1 MATDTAAPTPAPVPA
16 DPTRNLWQLP
26 VLLLGVGLFVSAWQG
41 WLPVGAADPK
51 DAFVRDIA
59 ALKAGYEKTTPDP
72 VELKT
77 LLNKVAGG
85 IESYPQHAPLA
96 RYHLGSGYVRL
107 AELTAAPDEAR
118 GYWMLA
124 RQHFDLVTDRQLS
137 DPNDVPRFKFRAAK
151 AQAAVGL
158 PVDAP
163 IADVVLLATV
173 LSNPPPGEEAG
184 ETHRLVADLA
194 LRVSPPSIAQAK
206 LSLTQYL
213 TATGVATPPAS
224 LARARLRL
232 GDLYYRTGEY
242 DQARRWLEQIG
253 TDAPTDVLSPAKAS
267 LARVLMADGN
277 YPAAAK
283 EWELLRGAPG
293 VPPSIRLMAAYQLA
307 VCKLKLRE
315 NEQAAKLFEEATK
328 GDGPEAVASMVLLA
342 DVHLRSPDAARHKV
356 AADLLAGAVKGVK
369 IAADYDPSLV
379 PLNELQTTF
388 ELAVTTLLNDGAFE
402 HALKAAEAYAVV
414 CAPARDR
421 ERRAEVL
428 GAWAIA
434 LKKGKQDKEAKPK
447 FKAAADE
454 FAALA
459 AFQPKIEGKLDAL
472 KRAAALY
479 RQAEEHATAATRL
492 EEALKLPGVPE
503 PALAPLWADL
513 ADALLAADRPDAV
526 MPIFNKIMADNNNK
540 ALATAT
546 RYRLARHFVDSRHP
560 GLAPLGRELFE
571 QIAKQQDVTA
581 AEREFHERALTE
593 LANALIRE
601 GNFADAETRLR
612 AQVNLYPNGP
622 EAGLAKL
629 LLGVCLLQ
637 RAAAPSVQPAD
648 ATKMRNEAV
657 TTFKQ
662 LVKECDDAER
672 RNGKLT
678 DREGWLRLQAAL
690 RVLQTYQQMRTPREL
705 LFEAAALLERHRG
718 TVEELIILSL
728 VYHAFKQLNDANKA
742 LDTRDRMKEVFDK
755 LPPSA
760 FTQKDGEYSRDYWL
774 KVWFAP
780 EAKKE

>member
-1 MATDTAAPTPAPVPA
+1 MATEKAAPAPVPA
-16 DPTRNLWQLP
+16 DPTRHVWQLP
-26 VLLLGVGLFVSAWQG
+26 VLLLGVGLFVSTWQG

-51 DAFVRDIA
+51 DAFVRDID
-59 ALKAGYEKTTPDP
+59 ALRSGTEKAQPDP

-96 RYHLGSGYVRL
+96 RFRLGSGYVRL
-107 AELTAAPDEAR
+107 AELTVAPDEAR

-124 RQHFDLVTDRQLS
+124 RQHFDLVTDRQLADS
-137 DPNDVPRFKFRAAK
+137 SDVPRFKFRAAK

-163 IADVVLLATV
+163 MADIVLLATV
-173 LSNPPPGEEAG
+173 LANPPSGEEAG

-194 LRVSPPSIAQAK
+194 LRVNPPNLSQAK

-213 TATGVATPPAS
+213 TATGVATPAAS

-242 DQARRWLEQIG
+242 DQARKWLEQIG
-253 TDAPTDVLSPAKAS
+253 TDAPPDVLLPTKAT
-267 LARVLMADGN
+267 LARVFMAETN

-283 EWELLRGAPG
+283 EWELLRAAPG
-293 VPPSIRLMAAYQLA
+293 VPSPIRLMAAYQLA
-307 VCKLKLRE
+307 ACKLKLRE
-315 NEQAAKLFEEATK
+315 NDAAARLLEEATK
-328 GDGPEAVASMVLLA
+328 GDGPEATAAAVLLA
-342 DVHLRSPDAARHKV
+342 DVHLRTADAARHKA
-356 AADLLAGAVKGVK
+356 AADLLAGAVKGVHK
-369 IAADYDPSLV
+369 PAEYDSSLV
-379 PLNELQTTF
+379 SLSELQATF
-388 ELAVTTLLNDGAFE
+388 EQAITTLLNDAAFE
-402 HALKAAEAYAVV
+402 HALKVAEAF
-414 CAPARDR
+414 APVSPPQRDR
-421 ERRAEVL
+421 EKRAEVL
-428 GAWAIA
+428 GAWATA
-434 LKKGKQDKEAKPK
+434 LKKTKSGDPKPK

-459 AFQPKIEGKLDAL
+459 AFQPKTDGKLEMLRKSATF
-472 KRAAALY
+472 Y
-479 RQAEEHATAATRL
+479 RQADEHMAAAERL
-492 EEALKLPGVPE
+492 EEALTLPNVPD
-503 PALAPLWADL
+503 AAFAPMWIDL
-513 ADALLAADRPDAV
+513 ADALVAAGRLDAV
-526 MPIFNKIMADNNNK
+526 LPIYNKIMSTDDK
-540 ALATAT
+540 RLSTAV
-546 RYRLARHFVDSRHP
+546 RYRLARQFVDSRHP
-560 GLAPLGRELFE
+560 GLAPVGRALFE
-571 QIAKQQDVTA
+571 QIAKQQNVTP

-612 AQVNLYPNGP
+612 AQIGLYPNGP

-629 LLGVCLLQ
+629 LIGVCLLQ
-637 RAAAPSVQPAD
+637 RAAAANVQPAD

-657 TTFKQ
+657 TTFKL

-672 RNGKLT
+672 RNGKMT
-678 DREGWLRLQAAL
+678 EREGWLRLQAAL
-690 RVLQTYQQMRTPREL
+690 RVLQTYQQMKLPREL

-728 VYHAFKQLNDANKA
+728 VFHAFKQLRDEDKMA
-742 LDTRDRMKEVFDK
+742 DTQARMRDVFDK

-760 FTQKDGEYSRDYWL
+760 FTQKEGEYSREYWL
-774 KVWFAP
+774 KVWFTPP